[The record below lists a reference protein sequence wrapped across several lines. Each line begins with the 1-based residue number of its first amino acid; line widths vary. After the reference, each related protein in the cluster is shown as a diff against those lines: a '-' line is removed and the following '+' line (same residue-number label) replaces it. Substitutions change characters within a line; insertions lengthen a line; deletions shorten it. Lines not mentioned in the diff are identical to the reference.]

1 MDGLLLGFVVF
12 FVLALACAC
21 ALGVVRM
28 LGRTSSHDASP
39 WPRLHARA
47 RHERFHRTRHIG

>member
-1 MDGLLLGFVVF
+1 MDGLLLGFIVF

-28 LGRTSSHDASP
+28 LSKPGPS
-39 WPRLHARA
+39 WPHLQARA
-47 RHERFHRTRHIG
+47 RRGRLLHRTRHIG

>member
-1 MDGLLLGFVVF
+1 MDGLLLGFIVF

-28 LGRTSSHDASP
+28 LTRTTGNP
-39 WPRLHARA
+39 RWPHLQTRSRHARW
-47 RHERFHRTRHIG
+47 FHRTRHIG